1 MATWTSILKSVSNDA
16 TPGLANVQALP
27 DFNELARRIA
37 MAKQD
42 RERALGR
49 ERQAFEAAR
58 KAQAA
63 TEECMARLKEFQDQ
77 WRELTGEILST
88 DDD

>member
-1 MATWTSILKSVSNDA
+1 MATWTSILKAVSNDD
-16 TPGLANVQALP
+16 TGLGNVQQLP
-27 DFNELARRIA
+27 DFNELARRIE

-49 ERQAFEAAR
+49 ERQAFDAAR

-63 TEECMARLKEFQDQ
+63 TEDCTARLTEMQAQ
-77 WRELTGEILST
+77 WRELTGEILSMG
-88 DDD
+88 DD